1 MHQNKGTV
9 GRVKFNFSVFQKL
22 ITNSSLV
29 KAIQFAIFGHT
40 YPQNNKES
48 GIKPV
53 CPFTS
58 YPDEDS
64 FRKAI
69 KEFYPVMGGGNSEL
83 EEINA
88 FEFEMS
94 EKQFQ
99 ELFAFSQNL
108 NDYSYIV
115 KKLKE
120 KPEEERERITK
131 QLEQAKRDNLN

>member
-1 MHQNKGTV
+1 
-9 GRVKFNFSVFQKL
+9 
-22 ITNSSLV
+22 
-29 KAIQFAIFGHT
+29 
-40 YPQNNKES
+40 
-48 GIKPV
+48 
-53 CPFTS
+53 
-58 YPDEDS
+58 
-64 FRKAI
+64 
-69 KEFYPVMGGGNSEL
+69 MGGSNTEL
-83 EEINA
+83 EEVNA

-94 EKQFQ
+94 EEQFQ